1 MCRTTTPNRN
11 ERRVKFFAQFLVIA
25 ACLPA
30 AFAHAAP
37 VKVALLTGDAQS
49 AAAIGAISEISHDP
63 ALKDITVRS
72 FPRAELSDADRQFVR
87 ESGIIIG
94 YTRYGALLRAL
105 APEIRAAADRGSF
118 VAGVGGTLDPEFA
131 DLGFKRDAAL
141 AAYFDAG
148 GQANLAQMVR
158 AALARQH
165 VPRSEIRPAVGLS

>member
-1 MCRTTTPNRN
+1 MCRTTRPNRN
-11 ERRVKFFAQFLVIA
+11 KRGVKFFAQFLVLA
-25 ACLPA
+25 ACLLGA
-30 AFAHAAP
+30 LAHAAP

-49 AAAIGAISEISHDP
+49 AAAIGAITELRRDP
-63 ALKDITVRS
+63 ALKDVTVRS
-72 FPRAELSDADRQFVR
+72 FPRIELSDADRQFVR
-87 ESGIIIG
+87 ESDIIIG

-148 GQANLAQMVR
+148 GQANLGADGSRR
-158 AALARQH
+158 A
-165 VPRSEIRPAVGLS
+165 RPSDILQV